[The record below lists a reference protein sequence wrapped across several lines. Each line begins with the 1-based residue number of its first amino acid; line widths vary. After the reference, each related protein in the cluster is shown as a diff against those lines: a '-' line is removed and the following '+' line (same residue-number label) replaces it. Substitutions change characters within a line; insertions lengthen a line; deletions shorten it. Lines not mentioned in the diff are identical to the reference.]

1 MLPSWV
7 EWVSHHVSRGMLV
20 ELVSIHPVTMPS
32 RPSMS
37 THCYFV
43 LPFFPTL
50 RLTLTKDWKV
60 EWVVLPT
67 SAWFNA
73 LQVNLYWRVSV
84 IANCLN
90 VPNSL
95 SVLAKHSGSI
105 AVSNSWRDCTNICNA
120 KAAKLKK
127 EILSYSNTDSC
138 HSNMGSYWS
147 STQWLLLSWLLH
159 KWKRE
164 FSDTNF
170 EIGKPWRHFDWTL
183 QSSTGWKVKTEAF
196 SRNVSKVF
204 RSQS

>member
-1 MLPSWV
+1 MEAIVWTCSTSCQGWISLQSKLEYKLIETWWQHLVPIFLRRLLVLAQLKRLAKTSWNV
-7 EWVSHHVSRGMLV
+7 AIMSHHVSRGMLV

-37 THCYFV
+37 THCYYV

-105 AVSNSWRDCTNICNA
+105 AVFNSWRDCTNICNA
-120 KAAKLKK
+120 KAANAQQR
-127 EILSYSNTDSC
+127 NTE
-138 HSNMGSYWS
+138 
-147 STQWLLLSWLLH
+147 L
-159 KWKRE
+159 
-164 FSDTNF
+164 
-170 EIGKPWRHFDWTL
+170 
-183 QSSTGWKVKTEAF
+183 
-196 SRNVSKVF
+196 
-204 RSQS
+204 